1 LTILQFLSTQAVT
14 GEDVCRVLGFDLKAF
29 RLITHELWKNE
40 LIQGEVADG
49 CCCAPCGSMCV
60 SAMKINRI
68 WRLSTKGQLLL
79 KMASLENKAFD
90 AVQSTTTAF

>member
-1 LTILQFLSTQAVT
+1 MELTILQFLSEQAAT
-14 GEDVCRVLGFDLKAF
+14 GEDVCRILGFDSKAF

-60 SAMKINRI
+60 SAMKINRV
-68 WRLSTKGQLLL
+68 WRLSIKGQLLL
-79 KMASLENKAFD
+79 KIASLENKAFD
-90 AVQSTTTAF
+90 AA